1 MSEERDFDVHY
12 SGAMRRLQG
21 VTSKAAIADTLA
33 QVLRQADSLRAQNER
48 LRAALNEAQRLL
60 SVCSFDA
67 PEDLVGLEMIDAA
80 LSTKD

>member
-33 QVLRQADSLRAQNER
+33 QVLQQADSLRDENER

-67 PEDLVGLEMIDAA
+67 PEDLADLEMIDAA

>member
-1 MSEERDFDVHY
+1 MGESQCPMCGHAV
-12 SGAMRRLQG
+12 SGFETQEFEA
-21 VTSKAAIADTLA
+21 
-33 QVLRQADSLRAQNER
+33 RQDEDASLRAENER

-67 PEDLVGLEMIDAA
+67 PEDLADLEMIDAA